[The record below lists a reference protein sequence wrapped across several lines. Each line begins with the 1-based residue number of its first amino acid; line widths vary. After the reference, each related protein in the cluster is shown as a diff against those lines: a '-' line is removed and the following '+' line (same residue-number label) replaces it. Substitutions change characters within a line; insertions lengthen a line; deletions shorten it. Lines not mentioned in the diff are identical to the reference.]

1 MADFP
6 TRPEDVDV
14 PWLEA
19 RLANAGV
26 LGDAR
31 IADIAWQSIGTGQ
44 VGDTARFAI
53 TYDRAASGRLSPQ
66 PPASVAAK
74 FPSRDATSRQT
85 AASFSL
91 YKREVW
97 FYRAVAAV
105 IDMRVPRVFAAMLD
119 DNGCDFVLL
128 FEDLGPCQAGNQLA
142 GCTLAEAEHAMRQAA
157 ALHAP
162 TMNLPVLDAE
172 WLQSDPQAQA
182 MLRSLYPQ
190 AQAIF
195 RERYANVLAPEL
207 MAICDELNA
216 CAELW
221 FDRKH
226 RSRSFLHGDFRLD
239 NMLFGIRGGAEP
251 IALVDWQTAATG
263 CGLTDVGYFLGCGI
277 GSDLRRPNETALL
290 DLYCSEMTRRG
301 VAMKREEIMDDYR
314 IGALHGVSTAVF
326 SSAFV
331 VRTERGD
338 ANFLSMARGACE
350 LALDHDSL
358 GALKRR
364 MEHA

>member
-6 TRPEDVDV
+6 TQPGDVEMA
-14 PWLEA
+14 WLEQQ
-19 RLANAGV
+19 LAQAGV

-31 IADIAWQSIGTGQ
+31 VVDMAWQSIGTGQ
-44 VGDTARFAI
+44 VGDTARFTL
-53 TYDRAASGRLSPQ
+53 TYDG
-66 PPASVAAK
+66 PAPGAPVSVAAK
-74 FPSRDATSRQT
+74 FPSHDATSRQT

-97 FYRAVAAV
+97 FYREVAGL
-105 IDMRVPRVFAAMLD
+105 IDMRVPRTYAALLD

-142 GCTLAEAEHAMRQAA
+142 GCTLAEAEQAMRQAA

-162 TMNLPVLDAE
+162 TMNHPVLDAD
-172 WLQSDPQAQA
+172 WLKIDPQAHA

-190 AQAIF
+190 AQKIF
-195 RERYANVLAPEL
+195 RERYASDLAPEL
-207 MAICDELNA
+207 MAICDELDA
-216 CAELW
+216 CADLW
-221 FDRKH
+221 FERQH

-263 CGLTDVGYFLGCGI
+263 CGLTDIGYFLGCGI
-277 GSDLRRPNETALL
+277 GSALRRPNEAALL
-290 DLYCSEMTRRG
+290 DLYCAEMTRRG
-301 VAMKREEIMDDYR
+301 VSMARDDIMDDYR
-314 IGALHGVSTAVF
+314 IGTLHGVSTAVF

-331 VRTERGD
+331 VRTDRGD

-364 MEHA
+364 MEHV